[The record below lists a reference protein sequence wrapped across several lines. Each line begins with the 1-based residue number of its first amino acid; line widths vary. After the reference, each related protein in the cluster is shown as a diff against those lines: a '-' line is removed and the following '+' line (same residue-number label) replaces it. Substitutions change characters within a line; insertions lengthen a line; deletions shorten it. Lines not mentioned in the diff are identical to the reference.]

1 MADGNYTV
9 VVDGKKFSVQVAE
22 GNADIQV
29 VAPAA
34 TEAPVASAP
43 SGAGTEVGAS
53 VNGNVWKILVNVGDN
68 VEKGQVI
75 SILEAMKMEIDIEAP
90 CAGTITAVPVKP
102 NDAVEEGQTIVV
114 IG

>member
-1 MADGNYTV
+1 MV
-9 VVDGKKFSVQVAE
+9 RKFSVQVAE

-29 VAPAA
+29 VAPVATETAAPAAAA
-34 TEAPVASAP
+34 TPAP
-43 SGAGTEVGAS
+43 SGAGTEVGAT
-53 VNGNVWKILVNVGDN
+53 VNGNVWKILVNVGDK

-90 CAGTITAVPVKP
+90 ASGTITAIPVKP
-102 NDAVEEGQTIVV
+102 NDAVEEGQTIAV